1 MLSGDDGELGRFF
14 MHTPL
19 ESVEHGRPAT
29 KADAEPRANRPRR
42 CSAGH
47 GKMISNPQFKASPV
61 DSSSL
66 EGQSYEAEL

>member
-29 KADAEPRANRPRR
+29 KADAEPRAKSTAALLGRPWEDDIEPSIQSFSRR
-42 CSAGH
+42 
-47 GKMISNPQFKASPV
+47 F
-61 DSSSL
+61 L
-66 EGQSYEAEL
+66 